1 MPIPGWW
8 VVMVLNQ
15 AKLGRN
21 YDENS
26 RRRTKQSICFQCLG
40 KLDKIGS
47 LWCRLCGIIIH
58 QPGTGIEAALKEVL
72 PIVRTIDSRNFHTIR
87 YNGCHAGCH

>member
-8 VVMVLNQ
+8 VVMVVNQ

-26 RRRTKQSICFQCLG
+26 RRRTKQSICFRCLG
-40 KLDKIGS
+40 EIGN

-58 QPGTGIEAALKEVL
+58 QPGIEPKQ
-72 PIVRTIDSRNFHTIR
+72 IVPCLVDSIAKRVDGLR
-87 YNGCHAGCH
+87 GGAGVPAK

>member
-8 VVMVLNQ
+8 VVMVVNQ

-26 RRRTKQSICFQCLG
+26 RRRTKQSICFRCLG
-40 KLDKIGS
+40 KIGN

-58 QPGTGIEAALKEVL
+58 QPGTGIEPNSFAFLAYPLRLK
-72 PIVRTIDSRNFHTIR
+72 N
-87 YNGCHAGCH
+87 